1 MSKKINLWG
10 NTSNQTSEFRTKNL
24 FEINDVRNVI
34 YD

>member
-1 MSKKINLWG
+1 MSKKINLLG

>member
-1 MSKKINLWG
+1 MSKKINLLG
-10 NTSNQTSEFRTKNL
+10 NTSNQTSEFRTKKL